1 MNAVNCPLCGKRK
14 ARRACP
20 ALRSE
25 ICAFCC
31 GTKRL
36 TEIQCPK
43 DCPYLSTAREHPPA
57 AFVRQQQHDIALLLR
72 YMRDFSEG
80 QSQLFLMAGAFIA
93 GYQPPELHTLL
104 DEDVAGAAAALAA
117 TYETAAR
124 GVIYE
129 HRPASAAAERLAAAL
144 KPLFENARGNRGSVF
159 ERDAAVVL
167 RRIEEAVGEIRG
179 LATEN
184 RRPFLDLLGRTIH
197 TRDSSTKAESE
208 PSRLIV
214 P

>member
-1 MNAVNCPLCGKRK
+1 MNCPLCGKRK

-20 ALRSE
+20 ALQSE

-36 TEIQCPK
+36 GEIQCPN

-57 AFVRQQQHDIALLLR
+57 AFVRQQQRDIALLLH

-93 GYQPPELHTLL
+93 GYQPPELLPLL
-104 DEDVAGAAAALAA
+104 DDDVAGAAGALAA
-117 TYETAAR
+117 TFETAAR

-129 HRPASAAAERLAAAL
+129 HRPASATAERLAAAL
-144 KPLFENARGNRGSVF
+144 KPLFENARGNQGSVF

-167 RRIEEAVGEIRG
+167 RRIEGAVGEIRG
-179 LATEN
+179 LAPGN
-184 RRPFLDLLGRTIH
+184 RRPFLDLLHRMMQKSDPSPKT
-197 TRDSSTKAESE
+197 ESE

>member
-1 MNAVNCPLCGKRK
+1 MNCPLCGKRK

-20 ALRSE
+20 ALRSD
-25 ICAFCC
+25 ICSFCC

-36 TEIQCPK
+36 TEIQCPE
-43 DCPYLSTAREHPPA
+43 DCPYLSAAREHPPA
-57 AFVRQQQHDIALLLR
+57 AFVRQQQRDIALLLQ

-80 QSQLFLMAGAFIA
+80 QSQLFLMAGAFLA
-93 GYQPPELHTLL
+93 GYQPPELHALL

-117 TYETAAR
+117 TYETAAQ

-129 HRPASAAAERLAAAL
+129 HRPTSAVAGHLAAEL
-144 KPLFENARGNRGSVF
+144 KPLFEKARGNRGSIF

-167 RRIEEAVGEIRG
+167 RRIGEAVGKIRG
-179 LATEN
+179 PAPED
-184 RRPFLDLLGRTIH
+184 RRPFLDLLSRMIRTREPSAKI
-197 TRDSSTKAESE
+197 ESE